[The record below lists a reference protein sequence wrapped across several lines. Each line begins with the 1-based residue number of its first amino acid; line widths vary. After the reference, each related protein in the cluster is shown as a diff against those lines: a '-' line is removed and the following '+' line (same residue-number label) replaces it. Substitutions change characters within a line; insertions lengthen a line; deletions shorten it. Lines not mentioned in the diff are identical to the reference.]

1 MHYKTIHCILVKNVH
16 ILTDNWPC
24 VSVIAIRLA
33 CSHDGATKHGW
44 TVISVVSVKC
54 LFAFVLLF
62 LLQIK
67 LEK

>member
-33 CSHDGATKHGW
+33 CSHDGETKHGW

-62 LLQIK
+62 LLQINH
-67 LEK
+67 EK

>member
-33 CSHDGATKHGW
+33 CSHDGETKHGW

>member
-33 CSHDGATKHGW
+33 CSHDGEMKHGW

>member
-33 CSHDGATKHGW
+33 CSHDGATRHGW